1 MFIVKWWEKI
11 INIHTVFIFVVIHI
25 IVQCSLSSVPLSS
38 NIVSYYKIITNQKHQ
53 KWIKWS
59 PCLFILIFIYS
70 SCSNCLIVPTDNHP
84 DTCKTVTI
92 VLQHLHKNT
101 KFNNHDLKLVL
112 YKYLWKEMCYLISR
126 RCCVHTP
133 FFPQTARFYF
143 LGQFTFSWGQKLF
156 FLNIRT
162 NKRLMLMLL
171 T

>member
-1 MFIVKWWEKI
+1 M
-11 INIHTVFIFVVIHI
+11 
-25 IVQCSLSSVPLSS
+25 
-38 NIVSYYKIITNQKHQ
+38 TNQKHQ

-112 YKYLWKEMCYLISR
+112 YRDVLFNFKEVLCPHPLFSPNSQILFFRPIYFFCGIEILFFKHTHQQTSNVNVTDLNVFV
-126 RCCVHTP
+126 VHGT
-133 FFPQTARFYF
+133 YF
-143 LGQFTFSWGQKLF
+143 LGQLHKSNTDW
-156 FLNIRT
+156 NIKRRKT
-162 NKRLMLMLL
+162 NN
-171 T
+171 